1 MKYIKQL
8 ILLMALIWSPKV
20 FADHLAGGHFEYKS
34 LGNNQYQIDF
44 FFLRDCAG
52 VIVTDNPLLYVRNTC
67 TNSCTE
73 VASMEQVGSS
83 DVVDY
88 GCGNTCLQL
97 NDRPGYRLLRFT
109 KIITLYSTP
118 CSEYIISTAIDAR
131 NDVDFCSNESWYYN
145 YIRINT
151 SVSNDSPTM
160 SGANVALGCRTY
172 LSEPLYTVNQT
183 NGDQIVYDFVPAMNG
198 DYTAWCDPF
207 PVTYEAGLNFNQPF
221 PSTAPFILDQSN
233 GSFAYVPTQI
243 GKGYFAVR
251 AREYRNGILI
261 SEMVIDGMLYATN
274 CESPSGVTFND
285 FSSTGTNIMEVS
297 GTPGVYCETVQLESN
312 ETIESVTVES
322 PSFIT
327 YSVETIN
334 SGLVEVTFCSDFPL
348 DNFCDQVD
356 VGVVVN
362 AWSGE
367 TSDCLGEANN
377 IPNRGYYTI
386 RKLPG
391 EYCPRNLFFTN
402 RNSTSGLSM
411 PLYAHAEERI
421 WVGDDMPAIAPPAI
435 LADQGQVDVIGDLVL
450 EAGTEIVIPACQS
463 GVGCVTF
470 TGDVTLI
477 INPNNC
483 SADCTP
489 EPFDLYVKEMFEC
502 SNERLIAEVGGDGP
516 FTYQWQIL
524 GQTYT
529 TSNNVFEVHNIV
541 SEQNNGQIPYTCTVY
556 DAIGQTAT
564 FTGNILGT
572 QRFYQTITDNKIYFD
587 YPPNTV
593 YGPDGY
599 YYAANLGV
607 YSGTPA
613 YIIDSVNLTPP
624 WYGSTYMRLIVW
636 GRNGLPILD
645 KQTVLEGGEDW
656 SMDNGEFYWN
666 GKEDN
671 DIWGDCYEGQLTEIF
686 NYTLISRNCF
696 DDQDIYQW
704 VDNVDEAGS
713 FWIFGC
719 TNDDPWNPVETKSA
733 SADENDYSERNK
745 ITGWRRNPEL
755 PVSTNE
761 LFIQCIPNPTSDEF
775 EVIGNYS
782 QLDQIQLLDQAGKVV
797 YEVKSIKKGE
807 KIDVSHLSAGIYL
820 ILIETAIGQQQYK
833 LIKQ

>member
-8 ILLMALIWSPKV
+8 MLLMALIWSPKV
-20 FADHLAGGHFEYKS
+20 FADHMAGGYFEYYRLS
-34 LGNNQYQIDF
+34 NTMWHIDF
-44 FFLRDCAG
+44 FFLRDCQG
-52 VIVTDNPLLYVRNTC
+52 IVPYAPELWKKSDCGDVDECIYLGAMTQI
-67 TNSCTE
+67 E
-73 VASMEQVGSS
+73 VASTI
-83 DVVDY
+83 DY
-88 GCGNTCLQL
+88 GCGTDCNNNQ
-97 NDRPGYRLLRFT
+97 GYQTVHFGMNISL
-109 KIITLYSTP
+109 SP
-118 CSEYIISTAIDAR
+118 CDSWTISTAISER
-131 NDVDFCSNESWYYN
+131 NEVEFIENEGNYYN
-145 YIRINT
+145 YCKINT
-151 SVSNDSPTM
+151 LYDNSSPNV
-160 SGANVALGCRTY
+160 SGANLVTGCTSY
-172 LSEPLYTVNQT
+172 GVNSLYTVSST
-183 NGDQIVYDFVPAMNG
+183 EGDQIVYDLVPALNANVQFSV
-198 DYTAWCDPF
+198 DDWCYNYPVQYGQGLSATTPF
-207 PVTYEAGLNFNQPF
+207 PGTPI
-221 PSTAPFILDQSN
+221 SILPD
-233 GSFAYVPTQI
+233 GSFEFTPSDI
-243 GKGYFAVR
+243 GTSYFAVR
-251 AREYRNGILI
+251 AREYRSNVLIGEILI
-261 SEMVIDGMLYATN
+261 DGIIYVESCPSTN
-274 CESPSGVTFND
+274 EVTFNS
-285 FSSTGTNIMEVS
+285 FSNSGNNIMTVS
-297 GTPGVYCETVQLESN
+297 GEPGVYCQSV
-312 ETIESVTVES
+312 TIESDEPFEYVWVEGPSYVDYTVQFISSEEAKVTLCVEF
-322 PSFIT
+322 PTDNICDPADI
-327 YSVETIN
+327 SVVIHAQA
-334 SGLVEVTFCSDFPL
+334 GDL
-348 DNFCDQVD
+348 DN
-356 VGVVVN
+356 
-362 AWSGE
+362 
-367 TSDCLGEANN
+367 CLAEANN
-377 IPNRGYYTI
+377 VADRGYYI
-386 RKLPG
+386 IHKEPG
-391 EYCPRNLFFTN
+391 EYCPENLFFTN
-402 RNSTSGLSM
+402 RNTTTGLAM
-411 PLYAHAEERI
+411 PIYAHAEERI
-421 WVGDDMPAIAPPAI
+421 WVGDNMPPIAPPDI
-435 LADQGQVDVIGDLVL
+435 LLNQGQVDVIGDLVL
-450 EAGTEIVIPACQS
+450 EAGTEIIIPACQS
-463 GVGCVTF
+463 GSGCVTF

-516 FTYQWQIL
+516 FTFQWQIL